1 MQIFIDYEKT
11 LVLNKKTI
19 SHQTIEMLKSIAKN
33 NEVYILSTSTLFD
46 VIKAF
51 DFENIHIISTLENA
65 VYFNNTISFAKI
77 NFKTIND
84 LLKNPSIYTAYT
96 IVNHETLIFKYRNVS
111 RTLSD
116 EVLFLCQNTEKGG
129 RCMLRDDILEK
140 LFSNKEMQALP
151 IGYQSV
157 AVAVL
162 NEVLEEIKEESPYVT
177 ISDLLSSTDVYG
189 L

>member
-1 MQIFIDYEKT
+1 MIYKGFGLFLFFK
-11 LVLNKKTI
+11 NKKGNIRGNI
-19 SHQTIEMLKSIAKN
+19 S
-33 NEVYILSTSTLFD
+33 
-46 VIKAF
+46 
-51 DFENIHIISTLENA
+51 
-65 VYFNNTISFAKI
+65 
-77 NFKTIND
+77 KTITIITEERQLNGA
-84 LLKNPSIYTAYT
+84 KSKAYHY
-96 IVNHETLIFKYRNVS
+96 IIETLIFKYRNVS

-116 EVLFLCQNTEKGG
+116 EVLFLCQNTGKGG